1 MGRTKK
7 TKRTARTPEF
17 EAARSWYKM
26 ECANYCFE
34 VVRDV
39 LRGILNDRPSE
50 RSPNYYAMLVGIIC
64 TYARP
69 FTYNEPVG
77 KLGSEIVPDEFKELH
92 KKILD
97 IRHMLFA
104 HADASLAIGD
114 ENYPNAV
121 MIESDGIEP
130 FISVPRSAIKWDAL
144 KQFLP
149 LVEALTE
156 STNRYRSEYVRQ
168 FVGPVLKCG
177 KGVFRLNVVDS
188 SSLIFVKLSEA
199 QEIAWRKNS
208 LTVASG
214 TLSP

>member
-1 MGRTKK
+1 MTPQQALGGPVRKVPFE
-7 TKRTARTPEF
+7 RYAYAGLAGSFAHLPGLQTA
-17 EAARSWYKM
+17 
-26 ECANYCFE
+26 CF
-34 VVRDV
+34 
-39 LRGILNDRPSE
+39 S
-50 RSPNYYAMLVGIIC
+50 
-64 TYARP
+64 
-69 FTYNEPVG
+69 
-77 KLGSEIVPDEFKELH
+77 ELH

-130 FISVPRSAIKWDAL
+130 FISLPRSAIKWDAL

-188 SSLIFVKLSEA
+188 SSSICVKLSEA
-199 QEIAWRKNS
+199 QEIAWRKKKS
-208 LTVASG
+208 TLTG
-214 TLSP
+214 KPPTQ